1 MPPPVLKPRTP
12 LPPVVVTRPAAE
24 ARVWASALARA
35 GSVTTEL
42 PLIEFAPPSD
52 MAALKQCREHWT
64 EYAAVMWVSP
74 QAIAA
79 FDVASLMSKGP
90 SPLRW
95 SSFSAVEMSWVDGAD
110 ARSLGDLGA
119 PMGPRC
125 WVPGPGSA
133 RALRVAG
140 VPSVVIDQP
149 RADAEQY
156 DSEALWAVV
165 GEQVQPGFRL
175 LVVRGQSPSTS
186 SASPSSEGHG
196 RDWLADQVRA
206 KGGVVHACAAYARSC
221 PQWTDADRARVDTA
235 LAAEAVWLFSSSEA
249 VAHLARLMPGQ
260 DWSRAR
266 ALATHP
272 RIAQALQTLGFGRVV
287 RSRPSLAEVASTL
300 ADMAPT

>member
-42 PLIEFAPPSD
+42 PLIEFGPPSD
-52 MAALKQCREHWT
+52 LAALMHCREHWT
-64 EYAAVMWVSP
+64 EYTAVMWVSP

-79 FDVASLMSKGP
+79 FDVASLMSKGKL
-90 SPLRW
+90 PLDW
-95 SSFSAVEMSWVDGAD
+95 HDFSAIEMSWVDGAD
-110 ARSLGDLGA
+110 ARTLKDLGE
-119 PMGPRC
+119 PRGPRC

-165 GEQVQPGFRL
+165 GEQVRPGFRL
-175 LVVRGQSPSTS
+175 LVVRGQSPLAS

-206 KGGVVHACAAYARSC
+206 RGGVVHACAAYARAC
-221 PQWTDADRARVDTA
+221 PLWTAADRAQVNTA

-260 DWSRAR
+260 DWSQAR

-272 RIAQALQTLGFGRVV
+272 RIAQALQTLGFGHVV

>member
-42 PLIEFAPPSD
+42 PLIEFGPPSD
-52 MAALKQCREHWT
+52 LAALMHCREHWT
-64 EYAAVMWVSP
+64 EYTAVMWVSP

-79 FDVASLMSKGP
+79 FDVASLMSKGKL
-90 SPLRW
+90 PLDW
-95 SSFSAVEMSWVDGAD
+95 HDFSAIEMSWVDGAD
-110 ARSLGDLGA
+110 ARPLRDLGE
-119 PMGPRC
+119 PQGPRC

-165 GEQVQPGFRL
+165 SEQVRPGFRL
-175 LVVRGQSPSTS
+175 LVVRGQSPS
-186 SASPSSEGHG
+186 ASPASSSVEGQG

-221 PQWTDADRARVDTA
+221 PRWAVADHVRANAA
-235 LAAEAVWLFSSSEA
+235 LNADAVWLFSSSEA
-249 VAHLARLMPGQ
+249 VAHLARLKPGQ
-260 DWSRAR
+260 DWSGTR

-272 RIAQALQTLGFGRVV
+272 RIALALQTLGFGQVV
-287 RSRPSLAEVASTL
+287 RSRPSLAEVSSTL